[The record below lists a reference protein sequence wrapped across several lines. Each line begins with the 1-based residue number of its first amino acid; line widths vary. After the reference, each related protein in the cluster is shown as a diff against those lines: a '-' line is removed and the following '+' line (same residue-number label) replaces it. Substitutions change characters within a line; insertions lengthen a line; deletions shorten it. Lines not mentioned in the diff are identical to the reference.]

1 MNFRTEEPRMKYRPR
16 AKDMT
21 PRRLRVLLELR
32 RLWVENS
39 YAPSVRE
46 LMDAM
51 ELRSP
56 SSVHAHLE
64 SLERQGLTAR
74 FHRRARGWR
83 LTRAGQRVS
92 HDLQGAA

>member
-1 MNFRTEEPRMKYRPR
+1 MHSESDQPRKKYRPR
-16 AKDMT
+16 AKGMT
-21 PRRLRVLLELR
+21 PRRLLVLLELR
-32 RLWVENS
+32 RLWLENS

-51 ELRSP
+51 DLRSP

-64 SLERQGLTAR
+64 SLERQGLTSR

-83 LTRAGQRVS
+83 LTRAGQSLTRQ
-92 HDLQGAA
+92 LQNAA